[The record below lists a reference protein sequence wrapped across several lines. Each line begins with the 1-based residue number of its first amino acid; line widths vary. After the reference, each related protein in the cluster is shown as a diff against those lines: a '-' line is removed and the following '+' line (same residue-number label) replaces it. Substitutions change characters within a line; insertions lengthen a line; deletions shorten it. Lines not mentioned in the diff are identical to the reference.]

1 MSNITVNA
9 TIESISDI
17 GLMRITFNKNMSTLS
32 NWTNLNSSNIDIW
45 VAPYDNWHL
54 KEENFDMKLINTTW
68 NITDYNTSHIDIQL
82 LFNSAPNISPT

>member
-1 MSNITVNA
+1 
-9 TIESISDI
+9 
-17 GLMRITFNKNMSTLS
+17 MSTLF

-82 LFNSAPNISPT
+82 LFNSAPNISPTQTWDSIVVNFLNTGLEIVVSQNRY